1 MSAGSMPTPR
11 TERFAL
17 DTDTTTP
24 PWMQLRLWLIDQIKR
39 GIYQPGDRM
48 PTIRALAAEVSMNNN
63 TASKAYTSMI
73 NDGYLQSR
81 QGSGVFA
88 SDLASPNKDERG
100 KIVDFALESCIATCR
115 DLGLSLHDI
124 EKTIQK
130 RIRGIELREEQ
141 LIHEEDERSR

>member
-1 MSAGSMPTPR
+1 MSAPTSHA
-11 TERFAL
+11 ERFTL
-17 DTDTTTP
+17 DETTTTP
-24 PWMQLRLWLIDQIKR
+24 PWMQLRRWLIDQISQ
-39 GIYQPGDRM
+39 GVYQPGDRM
-48 PTIRALAAEVSMNNN
+48 PTIRALATEVSMNNN

-73 NDGYLQSR
+73 KDGYLQSR
-81 QGSGVFA
+81 QGSGVFVN
-88 SDLASPNKDERG
+88 DLANSNKDERS

-141 LIHEEDERSR
+141 LSHEEDKTSH

>member
-1 MSAGSMPTPR
+1 MSASSIPTPR

-17 DTDTTTP
+17 DANTTTP

-39 GIYQPGDRM
+39 GVYQPGDRM

-81 QGSGVFA
+81 QGSGVFV
-88 SDLASPNKDERG
+88 SNLANPNKDERS
-100 KIVDFALESCIATCR
+100 KIVDFALESCITTCR
-115 DLGLSLHDI
+115 DLGLSLHNI

-141 LIHEEDERSR
+141 LSHEDERGR